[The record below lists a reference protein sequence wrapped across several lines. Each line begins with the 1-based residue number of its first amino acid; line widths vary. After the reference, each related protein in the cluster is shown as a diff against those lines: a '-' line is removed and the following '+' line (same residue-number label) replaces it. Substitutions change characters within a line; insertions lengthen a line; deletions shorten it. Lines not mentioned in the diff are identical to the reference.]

1 MKIEIVNMRTGELT
15 DYENVKN
22 LKCGEYYDKINEKN
36 RKVISL
42 QFDDKYQTIKNIDG
56 DRYMIFEIEA

>member
-1 MKIEIVNMRTGELT
+1 MKIEIVNMRSGELT
-15 DYENVKN
+15 SYENVRN
-22 LKCGEYYDKINEKN
+22 LKCGEYHDKIINKI

-42 QFDDKYQTIKNIDG
+42 QFNDKYQTIKNIDG